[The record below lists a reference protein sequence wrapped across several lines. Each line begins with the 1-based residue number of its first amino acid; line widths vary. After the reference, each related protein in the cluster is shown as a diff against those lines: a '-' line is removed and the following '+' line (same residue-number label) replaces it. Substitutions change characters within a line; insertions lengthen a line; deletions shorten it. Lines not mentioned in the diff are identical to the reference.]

1 MKGLITVNEIYER
14 GLCVEG
20 GRGDLFFSEK
30 PDELTA
36 AQAICFRCTVRIGCL
51 EAALENSEDWG
62 VWGGVIFWDGEPFYR
77 KRSRGRPRKAD
88 VGIPLEANRNELW
101 DLIRSA

>member
-1 MKGLITVNEIYER
+1 MNEIYER
-14 GLCVEG
+14 GLCVDG
-20 GRGDLFFSEK
+20 DQGDLFFSEH

-51 EAALENSEDWG
+51 EAALENNEDWG

-77 KRSRGRPRKAD
+77 RRTRGRPRKTE
-88 VGIPLEANRNELW
+88 VGLPLEANRNELW
-101 DLIRSA
+101 DLVRSA